1 MAKCSRR
8 VRMNIFLKIHTLL
21 QQRCRKKETGQ
32 IGVNKT
38 IELHSGAVIIR
49 ETVSTAVK

>member
-21 QQRCRKKETGQ
+21 QQRRKRETGQ